1 MVSDILGFLF
11 LMASGWVLNLIP
23 IPTQQG
29 HAIFL
34 HLYTQKIVTK
44 DS

>member
-1 MVSDILGFLF
+1 MVSDILGFF

-23 IPTQQG
+23 ILMQQG

-34 HLYTQKIVTK
+34 HLCTQKVVTK